1 MPDTPFAPWP
11 SFTQEE
17 ADAVAEVL
25 LSGKVNAWTG
35 DRTRHF
41 EEAFARFCGSTHAI
55 ALANGTVALDLAL
68 YGLGIGA
75 RNGGNATDEV
85 IVTPRSFMASVS
97 TIVNA
102 GARPVFADVD
112 ADSQNITPKTVGPL
126 LTSQTRA
133 ILCVHLAGWPCD
145 MDGFRTL
152 TEGTGIRLIEDCAQ
166 AHGALCRGRP
176 VGALGDVAAW
186 SFCQDKIMTTGG
198 EGGMVTCND
207 PALWDR
213 MWSYKDHG
221 RDWQATFQQQHPPG
235 FRWLLNSFGTNWR
248 LTEMQSAIGLIQLG
262 RIPDWQAKR
271 QAHAAALADALEPFT
286 GPDGLI
292 RLPVLDE
299 SSGDRHGWYKFYGF
313 LRSERLAPGWSQDR
327 FVATIAD
334 HGVPCFHGSCP
345 EIYLEKAFDG
355 TGLRPAQR
363 LPVARKLG
371 ETSFMM
377 LVHPTLTS
385 ENIARAQA
393 VLADVCVQA
402 SA

>member
-1 MPDTPFAPWP
+1 MADAPFAPWP

-35 DRTRHF
+35 DRTRSF
-41 EEAFARFCGSTHAI
+41 EEAFARFCGSAHAI

-75 RNGGNATDEV
+75 RNGGSAADEV

-102 GARPVFADVD
+102 GARPVFADVG
-112 ADSQNITPKTVGPL
+112 ADSQNITPATVAPRM
-126 LTSQTRA
+126 TPRTRA
-133 ILCVHLAGWPCD
+133 IMCVHLAGWPCD
-145 MDGFRTL
+145 MDGFRAL
-152 TEGTGIRLIEDCAQ
+152 TNGTGIRLIEDCAQ
-166 AHGALCRGRP
+166 AHGALYRGKS
-176 VGALGDVAAW
+176 VGALGDVGAW

-207 PALWDR
+207 PDLWQR

-221 RDWQATFQQQHPPG
+221 RNWQATFQHQHPPG
-235 FRWLLNSFGTNWR
+235 FRWLLDSFGTNWR

-262 RIPDWQAKR
+262 RMPEWQAAR
-271 QAHAAALADALEPFT
+271 QAHAAALTDALKPFS
-286 GPDGLI
+286 GADGLI
-292 RLPVLDE
+292 RLPVLDD

-313 LRSERLAPGWSQDR
+313 LRPERLALGWSQDR
-327 FVATIAD
+327 FVAAIGA

-355 TGLRPAQR
+355 TDLRPAHR
-363 LPVARKLG
+363 RPVARELG

-377 LVHPTLTS
+377 LVHPTLTPD
-385 ENIARAQA
+385 NIARAQA
-393 VLADVCVQA
+393 ALAAVCAEA